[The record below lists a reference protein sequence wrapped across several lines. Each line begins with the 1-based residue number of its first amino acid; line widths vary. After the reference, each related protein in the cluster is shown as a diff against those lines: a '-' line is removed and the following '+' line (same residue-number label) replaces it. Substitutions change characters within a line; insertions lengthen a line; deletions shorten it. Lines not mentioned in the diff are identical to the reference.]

1 MIRSYIMPLVNGGKC
16 SDSGHNS
23 EGDDRQKCHGD
34 CDEEQESRCLV
45 RECVRE
51 AATPVHHEGKY
62 LIHDFNRDVYPSPQ
76 P

>member
-45 RECVRE
+45 RCGVRE
-51 AATPVHHEGKY
+51 TATPVHHKCRK
-62 LIHDFNRDVYPSPQ
+62 LIHDFNCDNYSCP
-76 P
+76 